1 LYRAQGIG
9 LAAMG
14 RSCAG
19 GVHRDSYFDEPEVYF
34 LLTEEGRLRVG
45 DTADSRYRMSAS
57 APKIDC
63 RQTEHKEGNMDLG
76 LKGLRA
82 VVTGGSKGIGRAA
95 SDIFAQEGA
104 SVAICARNADE
115 VKAAVKALTE
125 KGVQAYGAGVDV
137 ADKAALQKFIA
148 DSAQALGGIDI
159 LVANV
164 SALAAQDVEESWSQS
179 FDVDMMHTVN
189 AVTAALPYLEK
200 SKHPSIVIVSSVS
213 GREVDFT
220 GPAYGAM
227 KAALIHYAQ
236 RLAYQ
241 HASKM
246 IRVNSVSP
254 GNTYFDGGIWQNIE
268 TNLPDLFK
276 SALSLN
282 PTGRMAKP
290 EEIGRGIVFLA
301 SPASSYTTGTNL
313 VIDGA
318 LTKGVQL

>member
-1 LYRAQGIG
+1 
-9 LAAMG
+9 
-14 RSCAG
+14 
-19 GVHRDSYFDEPEVYF
+19 
-34 LLTEEGRLRVG
+34 
-45 DTADSRYRMSAS
+45 
-57 APKIDC
+57 
-63 RQTEHKEGNMDLG
+63 MDLG

-82 VVTGGSKGIGRAA
+82 VVTGGTKGIGRAA
-95 SDIFAQEGA
+95 ADIFADEGA
-104 SVAICARNADE
+104 SVAICARNAEE
-115 VKAAVKALTE
+115 VKAAVKALKA
-125 KGVQAYGAGVDV
+125 KGVDAYGAEINV
-137 ADKAALQKFIA
+137 ADKTALQKFIA
-148 DSAQALGGIDI
+148 DSAKALGGIDI

-164 SALAAQDVEESWSQS
+164 SALAAQDSEESWSQS

-189 AVTAALPYLEK
+189 AATAALPYLEK
-200 SKHPSIVIVSSVS
+200 SEHPSIVIVSSVS

-241 HASKM
+241 HAAKM
-246 IRVNSVSP
+246 IRVNVVSP
-254 GNTYFDGGIWQNIE
+254 GNTYFEGGVWHNIE
-268 TNLPDLFK
+268 QNLPDLFK
-276 SALSLN
+276 SSLALN

-301 SPASSYTTGTNL
+301 SPASSFTSGTNL

>member
-1 LYRAQGIG
+1 MLK
-9 LAAMG
+9 
-14 RSCAG
+14 
-19 GVHRDSYFDEPEVYF
+19 D
-34 LLTEEGRLRVG
+34 
-45 DTADSRYRMSAS
+45 DSR
-57 APKIDC
+57 
-63 RQTEHKEGNMDLG
+63 QTQHKEGYMDLG

-82 VVTGGSKGIGRAA
+82 VVTGGTKGIGRAA
-95 SDIFAQEGA
+95 ANIFAQEGA

-115 VKAAVKALTE
+115 VKTAVKELTA

-164 SALAAQDVEESWSQS
+164 SALAVQDDAESWSKT
-179 FDVDMMHTVN
+179 FDVDMMHTVH
-189 AVTAALPYLEK
+189 AVNGALPFLEK
-200 SKHPSIVIVSSVS
+200 SKHPSIVVISSVS

-236 RLAYQ
+236 RIAYQ

-246 IRVNSVSP
+246 IRVNTVSP
-254 GNTYFDGGIWQNIE
+254 GNTYFEGGVWQNVE
-268 TNLPDLFK
+268 KNLPDLFK
-276 SALSLN
+276 HALSLN
-282 PTGRMAKP
+282 PTGRMATP

-301 SPASSYTTGTNL
+301 SPASSFTSGTNL

>member
-1 LYRAQGIG
+1 MRSRRCG
-9 LAAMG
+9 LG
-14 RSCAG
+14 RHNDVG
-19 GVHRDSYFDEPEVYF
+19 TVF
-34 LLTEEGRLRVG
+34 LKAKL
-45 DTADSRYRMSAS
+45 
-57 APKIDC
+57 
-63 RQTEHKEGNMDLG
+63 KETNMDLG

-82 VVTGGSKGIGRAA
+82 VVTGGTKGIGRAA
-95 SDIFAQEGA
+95 ADIFAQEGA
-104 SVAICARNADE
+104 GVAICARNADE
-115 VKAAVKALTE
+115 VKAAVKALKA
-125 KGVQAYGAGVDV
+125 KGVTAFGAELDV
-137 ADKAALQKFIA
+137 ADKTALQKFIA

-164 SALAAQDVEESWSQS
+164 SALAAQDVEESWSKS
-179 FDVDMMHTVN
+179 FDVDMMHSVQAVN
-189 AVTAALPYLEK
+189 AALPFLEK
-200 SKHPSIVIVSSVS
+200 SKHPSVVIISSVS

-241 HASKM
+241 HAAKM

-254 GNTYFDGGIWQNIE
+254 GNTYFDGGLWQNME
-268 TNLPDLFK
+268 KNLPDIYK
-276 SALSLN
+276 HALSLN

-301 SPASSYTTGTNL
+301 SPASSFTTGTNL

-318 LTKGVQL
+318 LTRGVQF